1 MRASSAGAE
10 RPGPSPDAVRG
21 DELSPRVFSA
31 VVPHRTERD
40 PQALLPIIP
49 PTVQRLCVDGSG
61 PTRSPWTAAAR
72 LRSSRTVPGSTVA
85 VRASGSSA
93 RTPARCRE
101 RSTTSPDP
109 IALPAML
116 VPAPRIV
123 SGTPAS
129 AASATTSARSSR
141 SRGATTAAGSTR

>member
-1 MRASSAGAE
+1 M
-10 RPGPSPDAVRG
+10 
-21 DELSPRVFSA
+21 FSA
-31 VVPHRTERD
+31 VVPQRTERD
-40 PQALLPIIP
+40 PQALLPSIP
-49 PTVQRLCVDGSG
+49 PTVHRLCVDGSG
-61 PTRSPWTAAAR
+61 PTRRPWAAAAR
-72 LRSSRTVPGSTVA
+72 LTSSRTVPGSTVA

-93 RTPARCRE
+93 RIPARCRE
-101 RSTTSPDP
+101 RSTTSPGP

-129 AASATTSARSSR
+129 AASATTAARSSR